1 MEPRLIQ
8 PRSLS
13 AMKEMFLRSRWLDDR
28 EGGNLNQGIAITH
41 FPALVGRSSDCD
53 YQIPQPLI
61 SRRHCL
67 FHLRDGDIW
76 VQDLGSLNGTF
87 VNGERIKGPE
97 PLHEGDK
104 LDLAFLP
111 YEVCLPLSSEG
122 PVVQQGAAPERS
134 SELSARSHDVLVVDD
149 NVDAAQTLAVLLEKW
164 GHRVH
169 VAHNGAEAVQAAR
182 AHQPDTVFLDIR
194 LPDADGVQVAQQLR
208 TEAGLDK
215 AVLVG
220 ITGYDPAD
228 TFERSQESGFHR
240 LLTKPVAAEALQ
252 ELLRQPA

>member
-1 MEPRLIQ
+1 
-8 PRSLS
+8 
-13 AMKEMFLRSRWLDDR
+13 MKEMFLRSRWLNDR
-28 EGGNLNQGIAITH
+28 EGSSLNQGIAVTH

-87 VNGERIKGPE
+87 VNGERITEPQ
-97 PLHEGDK
+97 PLHKGDK
-104 LDLAFLP
+104 VDLAFLP

-122 PVVQQGAAPERS
+122 AMVQ
-134 SELSARSHDVLVVDD
+134 SATTNGTSADGMGRSHEVLVVDD
-149 NVDAAQTLAVLLEKW
+149 NADAAQTLAVLLEKW

-169 VAHNGAEAVQAAR
+169 VAHNGPDAVRAAR

-194 LPDADGVQVAQQLR
+194 LPGEDGVQVAQQLR
-208 TEAGLDK
+208 SEAGLDK

-228 TFERSQESGFHR
+228 ALERPEESGFQR

-252 ELLRQPA
+252 EVLSQA